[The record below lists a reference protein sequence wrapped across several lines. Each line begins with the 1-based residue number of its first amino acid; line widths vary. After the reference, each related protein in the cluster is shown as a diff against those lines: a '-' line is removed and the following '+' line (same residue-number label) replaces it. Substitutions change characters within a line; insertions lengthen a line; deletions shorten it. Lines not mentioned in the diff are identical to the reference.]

1 MSAGVLSAQKG
12 ISLGYWLFDSG
23 QQQRERDHVED
34 RTTPLVEV
42 AVPSNT
48 EGLS

>member
-1 MSAGVLSAQKG
+1 MFAGVLSAQKADLPG
-12 ISLGYWLFDSG
+12 LLFDSG